1 MNNRRDDEQTTRT
14 RKRDPNFETLRGDWL
29 CLDFANTVDDRGTD
43 HVVDHLL
50 SYSDLV
56 RWGWHAWI
64 LTDAERDR
72 LLAAGEGDPVE
83 AATVFARAIA
93 WREAIYRVFAAVAGG
108 DVPAPDDLAMIHHAH
123 LTALSH
129 ARLLRQGGRYEWVC
143 DDEPALDRVLWPIA
157 MSAVEL
163 LTSDRL
169 ERVKQCPGCDDCAWL
184 FLDTSKNGTRR
195 WCTMEGCGSR
205 AKMRRQYA
213 RRKAGS
219 ST

>member
-1 MNNRRDDEQTTRT
+1 MANRRDDEQPART
-14 RKRDPNFETLRGDWL
+14 RKRDPNFEPLRGDWL
-29 CLDFANTVDDRGTD
+29 CLDFANTVDDRRTD
-43 HVVDHLL
+43 HEVDHLS
-50 SYSDLV
+50 SYADLV
-56 RWGWHAWI
+56 RWSWHAWI

-83 AATVFARAIA
+83 AATIFERAIA
-93 WREAIYRVFAAVAGG
+93 WREAIYRVFAEIAAG
-108 DVPAPDDLAMIHHAH
+108 DVPPSDDLATIHQAH

-129 ARLLRQGGRYEWVC
+129 ARLRWQGGRYEWVC
-143 DDEPALDRVLWPIA
+143 DDEPALDGVLWPIA

-213 RRKAGS
+213 RRKQAAV
-219 ST
+219 